1 MFIREDFEADKRKN
15 AQAQSCD
22 KVLAEVARDF
32 IIRSDRY
39 GYGYQWTWLGLPVVQ
54 MPQDIVLTQEI
65 IWQCKPDVIIET
77 GIAWGGSVVLY
88 ASILQLI
95 GKGKVIGVDLNLLD
109 HVTAQIMAYPFSNRI
124 HLYKGSSTDAD
135 VVAQVKSHIEP
146 GQSVMVLLDSNH
158 THDHVLQELKL
169 YAPLI
174 TKGQFLV
181 VSDTVVDDIPPQ
193 DHRPRPWGQGNNPK
207 TALRAFLNGRNDFD
221 VDSYINGK
229 LLLSYSPGGYCRRVA
244 DTDK

>member
-1 MFIREDFEADKRKN
+1 MFIRKDFEADKRKN
-15 AQAQSCD
+15 AHTQSQD
-22 KVLAEVARDF
+22 GALRDVARDF
-32 IIRSDRY
+32 IIRSDKY
-39 GYGYQWTWLGLPVVQ
+39 GYGYQWTWLGLPVIQ

-65 IWQCKPDVIIET
+65 IWECKPDVIIET

-95 GKGKVIGVDLNLLD
+95 GKGKAVAVDLNLMD

-124 HLYKGSSTDAD
+124 HLYKGSSTDSD
-135 VVAQVKSHIEP
+135 VVTQVKSHIEP

-181 VSDTVVDDIPPQ
+181 VSDTVVDHIPPQ
-193 DHRPRPWGQGNNPK
+193 DHRPRPWGPGNNPK
-207 TALRAFLNGRNDFD
+207 TALVTYLKSTDRFMVDEYLN
-221 VDSYINGK
+221 SK
-229 LLLSYSPGGYCRRVA
+229 LALSYSPEGYCRCVK
-244 DTDK
+244 D

>member
-1 MFIREDFEADKRKN
+1 MFIRKDFEADKRNN
-15 AQAQSCD
+15 AQAQSQD
-22 KVLAEVARDF
+22 AALRDVARDF
-32 IIRSDRY
+32 IIRSDKY
-39 GYGYQWTWLGLPVVQ
+39 GYGYQWSWLGLPVIQ
-54 MPQDIVLTQEI
+54 LPQDIVLAQEI
-65 IWQCKPDVIIET
+65 IWECKPDVIIET

-95 GKGKVIGVDLNLLD
+95 GKGKVIGVDLNLMD

-124 HLYKGSSTDAD
+124 HLYKGSSTDSD
-135 VVAQVKSHIEP
+135 IVAQVKSHIEP

-193 DHRPRPWGQGNNPK
+193 DHRPRPWGPGNNPK
-207 TALRAFLNGRNDFD
+207 TALQAFLDQHKDFE
-221 VDSYINGK
+221 VDPYINGK
-229 LLLSYSPGGYCRRVA
+229 PLLTYCPGAYCRRVA
-244 DTDK
+244 A